1 MELSVDSNRSP
12 KPLEMVLFSRL
23 GVHSPLLPHLYNRVQ
38 VRENIPKSNIVFP
51 KIVLF
56 LKHLFMRTLLL
67 LLIFQCLLV
76 LASSETE
83 VDFDDLD
90 DEDEE
95 ESDINELDAF
105 IKRFGNSY
113 GYNNTINIIREQELK
128 RTNNAVYLDYA
139 GAGIYRESQVRKCS
153 EILLDGF
160 FGNAH
165 SRSPSSLN
173 TERLVFIWTL
183 VSL

>member
-1 MELSVDSNRSP
+1 
-12 KPLEMVLFSRL
+12 
-23 GVHSPLLPHLYNRVQ
+23 
-38 VRENIPKSNIVFP
+38 
-51 KIVLF
+51 
-56 LKHLFMRTLLL
+56 MRTLLL

-95 ESDINELDAF
+95 ESDINEFDAF

-160 FGNAH
+160 F
-165 SRSPSSLN
+165 
-173 TERLVFIWTL
+173 
-183 VSL
+183 